1 MKLKYV
7 RWRNRALK
15 YLKEADR
22 PMTTSALLDA
32 TKDKRSPRDAKHAS
46 QMLIRDDRFVSY
58 YAPSYTTLGS
68 KRIVLHWEVAV

>member
-1 MKLKYV
+1 MKLKYT

-22 PMTTSALLDA
+22 PMTANALLDA
-32 TKDKRSPRDAKHAS
+32 TKDKRSPRDARHAS

-58 YAPSYTTLGS
+58 YAKSHASIGD
-68 KRIVLHWEVAV
+68 KRIVLLWEVAV